1 MSMCLAMCATCVCH
15 LVIFNKYIGV
25 GAILDTVR
33 PDGSISL
40 EYFIMTNELL
50 GLNL

>member
-1 MSMCLAMCATCVCH
+1 MPLSH
-15 LVIFNKYIGV
+15 FQQGKYIGV